1 MNFSMTLDRSTVSC
15 SNTENMYIVLQHVEA
30 CFLAAGYTT
39 ETFVEYLAAHL
50 ENEHGMLVMPE
61 KDYHDALDTARAEGR
76 PSATEDSDYMA
87 GLVDYGLY
95 DEPQDDNED
104 YMAGWRFGSELADRA
119 HNQRLHDNYHA
130 DSDDGTALASAGWGT
145 DEDYGDCGD
154 RL

>member
-95 DEPQDDNED
+95 DEPQGDGNED
-104 YMAGWRFGSELADRA
+104 YMAGWHFAAGVEHARIAAADC
-119 HNQRLHDNYHA
+119 D